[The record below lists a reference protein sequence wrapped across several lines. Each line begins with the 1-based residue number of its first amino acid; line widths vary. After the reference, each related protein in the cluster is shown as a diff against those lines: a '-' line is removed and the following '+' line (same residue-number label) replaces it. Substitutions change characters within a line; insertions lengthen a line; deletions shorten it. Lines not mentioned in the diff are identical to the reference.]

1 MMRRNCG
8 LEQIINKIRE
18 AEVLLS
24 QGSTVGEAT
33 EKIGVIEQIHY
44 RRRREYGGIRN

>member
-1 MMRRNCG
+1 MR
-8 LEQIINKIRE
+8 KSP
-18 AEVLLS
+18 EVLLS

-33 EKIGVIEQIHY
+33 DKMGVIEQIRC